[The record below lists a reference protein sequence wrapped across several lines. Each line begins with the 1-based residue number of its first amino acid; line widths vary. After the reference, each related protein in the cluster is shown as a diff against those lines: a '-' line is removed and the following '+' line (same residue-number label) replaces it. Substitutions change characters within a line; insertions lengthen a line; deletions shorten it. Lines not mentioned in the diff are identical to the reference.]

1 MQVLFFPGLGADWRL
16 FKPQLDASDV
26 LMVPEWLE
34 AKEGESLQDY
44 VNRYAPVLAKLYG
57 DDLIIGGMSFGGQV
71 ALELARVMNPRAVFL
86 ISSHRSGSE
95 VSPFF
100 KMQER
105 ASRNMPDS
113 LLFSGIQKLG
123 IPMVA
128 RKEKL
133 DDKHCQLL
141 NQMTESMDLSFFR
154 KASRMTAEWDYEF
167 KREDFKMPI
176 FHIHGEGDEIIA
188 PPKDTKSAD
197 VTLLPDA
204 KHLITYTHHQ
214 RVSRWIQ
221 EKLTVAS

>member
-1 MQVLFFPGLGADWRL
+1 MRILFFPGLGADWRL
-16 FKPQLDASDV
+16 FKPQIEESKTLEVPSWLD
-26 LMVPEWLE
+26 PE
-34 AKEGESLQDY
+34 EGESLENY
-44 VNRYAPVLAKLYG
+44 AKRYAPIVAEKYG
-57 DDLIIGGMSFGGQV
+57 DDLILGGMSFGGQV
-71 ALELARVMNPRAVFL
+71 ALELARIMDPKALFL

-113 LLFSGIQKLG
+113 ALLSGIKRLG

-133 DDKHCQLL
+133 SEPYQSLL
-141 NQMTESMDLSFFR
+141 KEMAESMDLSFFR
-154 KASRMTAEWDYEF
+154 KASRMTAEWNYEF
-167 KREDFKMPI
+167 QKDHFKMPI
-176 FHIHGEGDEIIA
+176 FHIHGQGDKIIA
-188 PPKDTKSAD
+188 PPEDTKSAD

-214 RVSRWIQ
+214 KVNQWIQ